1 MYLDSNK
8 NTGQI
13 HFIIAMHLIVQFLY
27 LMIAINFVTE
37 LMDLHACIASR
48 FLQDGVDEH
57 VHSLLE
63 RLQCFKEQQIQ
74 IKELNIP

>member
-1 MYLDSNK
+1 
-8 NTGQI
+8 
-13 HFIIAMHLIVQFLY
+13 
-27 LMIAINFVTE
+27 MIAINFVTE
-37 LMDLHACIASR
+37 LMDLNACIASR

-57 VHSLLE
+57 VRSLLE